1 MTGGGVVSGLLTAG
15 WGPWRNVGG
24 PICTEALGET
34 GLAGWE
40 EGGGASVGW
49 GLVKD
54 VTPDTVIGGY
64 KHKHRLTSD
73 CKRRAWLDC
82 LGSGLTRLV
91 CLFFCYEFIYL
102 LSSL

>member
-1 MTGGGVVSGLLTAG
+1 MTGGGVVSGMLTAG

-34 GLAGWE
+34 GLADWE
-40 EGGGASVGW
+40 EGGGASV
-49 GLVKD
+49 VKD
-54 VTPDTVIGGY
+54 VTPDTVIDGY

-73 CKRRAWLDC
+73 YKRRAW

-91 CLFFCYEFIYL
+91 CLIF
-102 LSSL
+102 LS